1 MKEERSKSAG
11 ELEGLGGITNLGQF
25 RWKPEI
31 AAIHLK
37 KYRKP
42 LSCRLHCRNLDS
54 NKIDCRNNPDDIMT
68 LQKAIFD
75 SLGDALSIQSRT
87 LVNVPFSCASFNKFF
102 RSLKDTLPTDN
113 KNVDFYLT
121 GYELYVTKL
130 CKWRQEVS

>member
-1 MKEERSKSAG
+1 M
-11 ELEGLGGITNLGQF
+11 EGLGGITNLGQF

-68 LQKAIFD
+68 LRKAIFD
-75 SLGDALSIQSRT
+75 SLGDARRTPDDALGIQSRA

-102 RSLKDTLPTDN
+102 RYLKDTLPTDN
-113 KNVDFYLT
+113 KHVDFYLT
-121 GYELYVTKL
+121 GYELYGTKL
-130 CKWRQEVS
+130 